1 MVRAVP
7 FTKYGVVEGL
17 NLCDDVFMKNQEI
30 ATIFGRMADLLE
42 LKGDNPFKIRAYRRA
57 AENLE
62 VLQQEVSSLSHE
74 DLLDI
79 PGVGKELAD
88 KITEYCE
95 TGEIGAWKRLR
106 SEFPEG
112 IFDLMAVPGIG
123 PKTVKL
129 LYEHLH
135 ITSLIEL
142 ERNAREGRLR
152 ELPKIKEKTEQNILK
167 GLEFLKKGRERHPI
181 GRVLPL
187 AEDIVAQLKRKA
199 PLEEI
204 ALAGSLRRWKET
216 VKDIDILATSVRP
229 AKVMEAFVS
238 LPPVV
243 EVIAHGHTKS
253 SIVLSEGL
261 QVDLRVVDK
270 TSLGAALQYFTGSKA
285 HNIRLRELA
294 VKKGFKINEYGIF
307 REKDTKRLGGAREQ
321 DIYKT
326 LGLPYIEPELRED
339 TGEIEAAQ
347 AMKLPRLVKLKDLRG
362 DLHVHSNWSDGAHSI
377 ETIAREA
384 QRRGYEYIAVTDHS
398 KGLGVTGGLTEDQV
412 LDQVKE
418 IDRVNRK
425 LKGFR
430 ILKGIEVDIRSD
442 GRLDLADRVL
452 RLLDVVV
459 ASVHSGF
466 KQSRDQQTARL
477 VKAMR
482 HPLVTMLAHPTGRM
496 IGEREAYEVDMDSVL
511 ATARESGTIMEINAY
526 PLRLDLNEHHA
537 RAAKGLGIPLAINTD
552 AHVSDQFDL
561 VRYGVGSARRGWLE
575 KEDVINTLD
584 YRRLKKFLSKKRK

>member
-321 DIYKT
+321 DIYTT

>member
-187 AEDIVAQLKRKA
+187 AEDIMAQLKRKA

-321 DIYKT
+321 DIYTT

>member
-1 MVRAVP
+1 M
-7 FTKYGVVEGL
+7 
-17 NLCDDVFMKNQEI
+17 
-30 ATIFGRMADLLE
+30 FGRMADLLE

-88 KITEYCE
+88 KITEFCE

-321 DIYKT
+321 DIYTT